1 MENLRISTI
10 TSIGQISTSFKILN
24 AYNNIEPSE
33 LITYL
38 EYDKGKKG
46 YAKKNDK
53 KKRKITNKRSLFFN
67 MMSFILF
74 FENKLIT
81 IKIFTNEMSKFQITG
96 GRDEEQGK
104 RAMNKLIDYIQDLDI
119 NFCEDQKIF
128 TSREVKITDYKI
140 VLINSDID
148 IKRQIN
154 REELFD
160 VSDESGYFVSYS
172 PDSYPACSI
181 KYYYN
186 EEFNTNGIC
195 ECENMCDGKG
205 CGCGDGNCKK
215 VTIAAFAS
223 GKILL
228 TGAQNSKQLSEAYN
242 FINTFIKDNEERV
255 IMR

>member
-1 MENLRISTI
+1 MDNLRISTI

-24 AYNNIEPSE
+24 AFNNINPNEF
-33 LITYL
+33 ITYL
-38 EYDKGKKG
+38 EYEGGRKG

-53 KKRKITNKRSLFFN
+53 KKRKITNKRCLFFN
-67 MMSFILF
+67 MMSFILN
-74 FENKLIT
+74 FEDKLIT
-81 IKIFTNEMSKFQITG
+81 IKLFTNEMSKFQITG

-104 RAMNKLIDYIQDLDI
+104 RAMNKLINYILDLDI
-119 NFCEDQKIF
+119 NFCDDQKIF
-128 TSREVKITDYKI
+128 TNRDVSITDYKI

-148 IKRQIN
+148 IKKQIN
-154 REELFD
+154 REELFE
-160 VSDESGYFVSYS
+160 VADEAGYFVSYS

-186 EEFNTNGIC
+186 EKFDNNGIC
-195 ECENMCDGKG
+195 ECENTCDGKG

-215 VTIAAFAS
+215 ITIAAFSS

-228 TGAQNSKQLSEAYN
+228 TGAQNSKQLQSSYN
-242 FINTFIKDNEERV
+242 FINKFIDYNKDRV